1 MCSGEMI
8 MAISSYSTVTDKF
21 ANLTK
26 IPDENMNEKNRT
38 QKYSGKIGLS
48 VDGVGKYSVTHKDI
62 TNILAGDSQSFLKRS
77 LWEFIR
83 DLFPMYHIKEA
94 KQAIINFVTEPGDKV
109 EMFNRIKSL
118 ANEDQQWRFNATTE
132 FTVDENKDI
141 IVSRVFKININSK
154 DNHNDVEENTMHSVF
169 SEDLSLDIYKHN
181 IHFDEKAF
189 QSGMLKIQF
198 PNDNEKLSVY
208 LKNKIPFE
216 NITIDL
222 SALEKEALAS
232 LKYCNFK
239 KVTFTGAISYENLNG
254 SVFEN
259 CFFEDC
265 IFENVSL
272 VSSRRRVKPNNE
284 IPIYGVFKGCFL
296 SHCDINNFNIDT
308 SKIYSVNQDSDV
320 GKPVGAYLFMQSF
333 VYECTLVNGVCKNA
347 SVIASSLLCCKIAKL
362 NGAEMDFIG
371 TSFYHDY
378 RRDYKYDNHFYY
390 CDFSSS
396 DMTCKRN
403 GIRKDLLDFDPRE
416 YFKKDGGKLNLD
428 KRISDFIYI
437 NIFPNMSEHH
447 YINDKDVGGDIE
459 KYLKL
464 SNCNLLKTCL
474 GESINGIK
482 LDDCAID
489 PSTTWLSGNL
499 AANTQIRIPVYMDM
513 KGAIAENGISDFM
526 ENLMEIN
533 SWVEEFNNYGKDA
546 KSYYQKELLYLQSL
560 LVKLGSFNLDNEGK
574 KYQLNDEAIQYI
586 ILNVLYNIEK
596 DIANE
601 IDIDKVNFMHNLYT
615 GFFWQFHY
623 NEREYLKI
631 NRSGI
636 SNSKTFHF
644 HFNFNDL
651 RALYSSYNK
660 NHKND
665 NLYDFDSFDKMQKIF
680 LALNVF
686 KERTEINYRDY
697 RKVSKYVDDKV
708 DLFSGIERYL
718 LGVIEKNN
726 SYNEENYGNKKDKY
740 AKLIYERN
748 YLVAT
753 KDQLINESFELNNKD
768 NKDKKDVARINEINE
783 ILKTIDGKLPNISDE
798 ILHLKDET
806 ERLEEEY
813 QQENTLNDVVQNIR
827 RWLKENENMVKA
839 IKKID
844 TNNMANK

>member
-1 MCSGEMI
+1 MSL
-8 MAISSYSTVTDKF
+8 D
-21 ANLTK
+21 
-26 IPDENMNEKNRT
+26 D
-38 QKYSGKIGLS
+38 
-48 VDGVGKYSVTHKDI
+48 VGKYSVTHKDI
-62 TNILAGDSQSFLKRS
+62 TNILAGDSQSFIKRS
-77 LWEFIR
+77 LWEFIL
-83 DLFPMYHIKEA
+83 DLFPMSHIKEA
-94 KQAIINFVTEPGDKV
+94 KQAIVDFVTKTDDKV
-109 EMFNRIKSL
+109 EMFNRVKSL
-118 ANEDQQWRFNATTE
+118 ADQDQQWRFNTTTE

-141 IVSRVFKININSK
+141 IVSRVFNININAQ
-154 DNHNDVEENTMHSVF
+154 DYHNDAEKNTMRSLF
-169 SEDLSLDIYKHN
+169 SEELSLDIYKHD
-181 IHFDEKAF
+181 IHFDQKAF

-254 SVFEN
+254 SVFGN

-272 VSSRRRVKPNNE
+272 VSSRYRVKPNNE
-284 IPIYGVFKGCFL
+284 IPIYGVFKECFL
-296 SHCDINNFNIDT
+296 YRCEIKNFNIDT
-308 SKIYSVNQDSDV
+308 SKIYSVNQDPNV

-333 VYECTLVNGVCKNA
+333 VYECTLLNGVCKNA
-347 SVIASSLLCCKIAKL
+347 SIIASSLLCCKIAKL

-371 TSFYHDY
+371 TSFYHKY
-378 RRDYKYDNHFYY
+378 RCELKYDNHFYM

-428 KRISDFIYI
+428 KHISNLIYV
-437 NIFPNMSEHH
+437 NLFPNMSGGR
-447 YINDKDVGGDIE
+447 YINDKYVADDID

-499 AANTQIRIPVYMDM
+499 AANSQIRIPVYMDM

-526 ENLMEIN
+526 ENLMEVN
-533 SWVEEFNNYGKDA
+533 SWVEEFNNHGKDA
-546 KSYYQKELLYLQSL
+546 ISHYEKELLYLQSL
-560 LVKLGSFNLDNEGK
+560 LVKLGSFNLDDEGK
-574 KYQLNDEAIQYI
+574 KYQLNGEAIQYI

-615 GFFWQFHY
+615 GFFWQRPY
-623 NEREYLKI
+623 DERNYLKI
-631 NRSGI
+631 NRSAI
-636 SNSKTFHF
+636 SNSARFHF

-651 RALYSSYNK
+651 RDIYKDYNN
-660 NHKND
+660 NHEDD
-665 NLYDFDSFDKMQKIF
+665 NFDKMQKIF
-680 LALNVF
+680 LALNEF

-697 RKVSKYVDDKV
+697 RNVSKYVDDKV
-708 DLFSGIERYL
+708 DLFSSIEQYL
-718 LGVIEKNN
+718 RWIIEKNN
-726 SYNEENYGNKKDKY
+726 DYNKENYGDIKDKY
-740 AKLIYERN
+740 AKLMVERN
-748 YLVAT
+748 DLVDT
-753 KDQLINESFELNNKD
+753 KDQLIKEVFYLNNKD
-768 NKDKKDVARINEINE
+768 NKDKKYADRINEIKG
-783 ILKTIDGKLPNISDE
+783 IIKTIDEKVPNISKE
-798 ILHLKDET
+798 ILHLKDKT
-806 ERLEEEY
+806 ERLEKEY
-813 QQENTLNDVVQNIR
+813 EQENTLNDVVQNIR
-827 RWLKENENMVKA
+827 SWLKENQNMVKA

-844 TNNMANK
+844 TE

>member
-1 MCSGEMI
+1 M
-8 MAISSYSTVTDKF
+8 
-21 ANLTK
+21 
-26 IPDENMNEKNRT
+26 
-38 QKYSGKIGLS
+38 S

-333 VYECTLVNGVCKNA
+333 VYECTLLNGVCKNA

-378 RRDYKYDNHFYY
+378 RREYKYDNHFYY

-416 YFKKDGGKLNLD
+416 YFKNDGGKLNLD

-474 GESINGIK
+474 GESINGIEFY
-482 LDDCAID
+482 DCAID

-533 SWVEEFNNYGKDA
+533 SWVEEFNNYSKDA
-546 KSYYQKELLYLQSL
+546 KSHYQKELLYLKSL
-560 LVKLGSFNLDNEGK
+560 LVKLGSFNLDDEEK

-601 IDIDKVNFMHNLYT
+601 IYIDKVNFMHNLYT

-768 NKDKKDVARINEINE
+768 NKDKKDVARINEIKE

-806 ERLEEEY
+806 ERLEKEY

-827 RWLKENENMVKA
+827 RWLKENQNMVKA
-839 IKKID
+839 IKKTD
-844 TNNMANK
+844 TE

>member
-1 MCSGEMI
+1 

-26 IPDENMNEKNRT
+26 MPDENMNEKNRT

-333 VYECTLVNGVCKNA
+333 VYECTILNGVCKNA

-378 RRDYKYDNHFYY
+378 RREYKYDNHFYY

-474 GESINGIK
+474 GESINGIEFY
-482 LDDCAID
+482 DCAID

-533 SWVEEFNNYGKDA
+533 SWVEEFNNYSKDA
-546 KSYYQKELLYLQSL
+546 KSHYQKELLYLKSL
-560 LVKLGSFNLDNEGK
+560 LVKLGSFNLDDEGK

-586 ILNVLYNIEK
+586 ILNVLHNIEK

-651 RALYSSYNK
+651 RALYSSYDK

-665 NLYDFDSFDKMQKIF
+665 NFYDFDSFDKMQKIF
-680 LALNVF
+680 LALNEF
-686 KERTEINYRDY
+686 KDRSKINYRDY
-697 RKVSKYVDDKV
+697 REVSEYIIDKI
-708 DLFSGIERYL
+708 DLFSSIEQYL
-718 LGVIEKNN
+718 QTVIEKNN
-726 SYNEENYGNKKDKY
+726 SYNKENYGDKKDKY
-740 AKLIYERN
+740 ANLMVEIN
-748 YLVAT
+748 DLVDT
-753 KDQLINESFELNNKD
+753 KDQLTKEDFYLNNKD
-768 NKDKKDVARINEINE
+768 NKDKKDVDRINEIKR
-783 ILKTIDGKLPNISDE
+783 IIKTIDGKIPNISKE
-798 ILHLKDET
+798 ILYLKDET
-806 ERLEEEY
+806 ERLEKEY

-827 RWLKENENMVKA
+827 RWLKENQNMVKA
-839 IKKID
+839 IKKTD
-844 TNNMANK
+844 TE

>member
-1 MCSGEMI
+1 MI

-21 ANLTK
+21 ATLTK
-26 IPDENMNEKNRT
+26 MPDENLNEKNRT
-38 QKYSGKIGLS
+38 QKYSEKIGLS
-48 VDGVGKYSVTHKDI
+48 LDDVGKYSVTHKDI

-77 LWEFIR
+77 LWEFIL
-83 DLFPMYHIKEA
+83 DLFPMSHIKEA
-94 KQAIINFVTEPGDKV
+94 KQAIVDFVTKTDDKV
-109 EMFNRIKSL
+109 EMFNRVKSL
-118 ANEDQQWRFNATTE
+118 ADQDQQWRFNTTTE

-141 IVSRVFKININSK
+141 IVSRVFNININAQ
-154 DNHNDVEENTMHSVF
+154 DYHNDAEKNTMRSLF
-169 SEDLSLDIYKHN
+169 SEELSLDIYKHD
-181 IHFDEKAF
+181 IHFDQKAF

-254 SVFEN
+254 SVFGN

-272 VSSRRRVKPNNE
+272 VSSRYRVKPNNE
-284 IPIYGVFKGCFL
+284 IPIYGVFKECFL
-296 SHCDINNFNIDT
+296 YRCEIKNFNIDT
-308 SKIYSVNQDSDV
+308 SKIYSVNQDPNV

-333 VYECTLVNGVCKNA
+333 VYECTLLNGVCKNA
-347 SVIASSLLCCKIAKL
+347 SIIASSLLCCKIAKL

-371 TSFYHDY
+371 TSFYHKY
-378 RRDYKYDNHFYY
+378 RCELKYDNHFYM

-428 KRISDFIYI
+428 KHISNLIYV
-437 NIFPNMSEHH
+437 NLFPNMSGGR
-447 YINDKDVGGDIE
+447 YINDKYVADDID

-499 AANTQIRIPVYMDM
+499 AANSQIRIPVYMDM

-526 ENLMEIN
+526 ENLMEVN
-533 SWVEEFNNYGKDA
+533 SWVEEFNNHGKDA
-546 KSYYQKELLYLQSL
+546 ISHYEKELLYLQSL
-560 LVKLGSFNLDNEGK
+560 LVKLGSFNLDDEGK
-574 KYQLNDEAIQYI
+574 KYQLNGEAIQYI

-615 GFFWQFHY
+615 GFFWQRPY
-623 NEREYLKI
+623 DERNYLKI
-631 NRSGI
+631 NRSAI
-636 SNSKTFHF
+636 SNSARFHF

-651 RALYSSYNK
+651 RDIYKDYNN
-660 NHKND
+660 NHEDD
-665 NLYDFDSFDKMQKIF
+665 NFDKMQKIF
-680 LALNVF
+680 LALNEF

-697 RKVSKYVDDKV
+697 RNVSKYVDDKV
-708 DLFSGIERYL
+708 DLFSSIEQYL
-718 LGVIEKNN
+718 RWIIEKNN
-726 SYNEENYGNKKDKY
+726 DYNKENYGDIKDKY
-740 AKLIYERN
+740 AKLMVERN
-748 YLVAT
+748 DLVDT
-753 KDQLINESFELNNKD
+753 KDQLIKEVFYLNNKD
-768 NKDKKDVARINEINE
+768 NKDKKYADRINEIKG
-783 ILKTIDGKLPNISDE
+783 IIKTIDEKVPNISKE
-798 ILHLKDET
+798 ILHLKDKT
-806 ERLEEEY
+806 ERLEKEY
-813 QQENTLNDVVQNIR
+813 EQENTLNDVVQNIR
-827 RWLKENENMVKA
+827 SWLKENQNMVKA

-844 TNNMANK
+844 TE

>member
-1 MCSGEMI
+1 M
-8 MAISSYSTVTDKF
+8 
-21 ANLTK
+21 
-26 IPDENMNEKNRT
+26 
-38 QKYSGKIGLS
+38 S

-333 VYECTLVNGVCKNA
+333 VYECTLLNGVCKNA

-378 RRDYKYDNHFYY
+378 RREYKYDNHFYY

-718 LGVIEKNN
+718 QGVIEKNN

-768 NKDKKDVARINEINE
+768 NKDKKDVARINEIKE

>member
-1 MCSGEMI
+1 MI

-21 ANLTK
+21 ATLTK
-26 IPDENMNEKNRT
+26 MPDENLNEKNRT

-48 VDGVGKYSVTHKDI
+48 LDDVGKYSVTHKDI

-77 LWEFIR
+77 LWEFIL
-83 DLFPMYHIKEA
+83 DLFPMSHIKEA
-94 KQAIINFVTEPGDKV
+94 KQAIVDFVTKTDDKV
-109 EMFNRIKSL
+109 EMFNRVKSL
-118 ANEDQQWRFNATTE
+118 ADQDQQWRFNTTTE

-141 IVSRVFKININSK
+141 IVSRVFNININAQ
-154 DNHNDVEENTMHSVF
+154 DYHNDAEKNTMRSLF
-169 SEDLSLDIYKHN
+169 SEELSLDIYKHD
-181 IHFDEKAF
+181 IHFDQKAF

-254 SVFEN
+254 SVFGN

-265 IFENVSL
+265 IFENMSL
-272 VSSRRRVKPNNE
+272 VSSRYRVKPNNE
-284 IPIYGVFKGCFL
+284 IPIYGVFKECFL
-296 SHCDINNFNIDT
+296 YRCEIKNFNIDT
-308 SKIYSVNQDSDV
+308 SKIYSVNQDPNV

-333 VYECTLVNGVCKNA
+333 VYECTLLNGVCKNA
-347 SVIASSLLCCKIAKL
+347 SIIASSLLCCKIAKL

-371 TSFYHDY
+371 TSFYHKY
-378 RRDYKYDNHFYY
+378 RCELKYDNHFYM

-428 KRISDFIYI
+428 KHISNLIYV
-437 NIFPNMSEHH
+437 NLFPNMSGGR
-447 YINDKDVGGDIE
+447 YINDKYVADDID

-499 AANTQIRIPVYMDM
+499 AANSQIRIPVYMDM

-526 ENLMEIN
+526 ENLMEVN

-546 KSYYQKELLYLQSL
+546 ISHYEKELLYLQSL
-560 LVKLGSFNLDNEGK
+560 LVKLGSFNLDDEGK
-574 KYQLNDEAIQYI
+574 KYQLNGEAIQYI
-586 ILNVLYNIEK
+586 ILKVLYNIEK

-601 IDIDKVNFMHNLYT
+601 IDIDKVNFMHKLYT
-615 GFFWQFHY
+615 GFFWQRPY
-623 NEREYLKI
+623 DERNYLKI
-631 NRSGI
+631 NRSAI

-651 RALYSSYNK
+651 RDIYKDYNN
-660 NHKND
+660 NHEDD
-665 NLYDFDSFDKMQKIF
+665 NFDKMQKIF
-680 LALNVF
+680 LALNEF

-697 RKVSKYVDDKV
+697 RNVSKYVDDKV
-708 DLFSGIERYL
+708 DLFSSIEQYL
-718 LGVIEKNN
+718 RWIIEKNN
-726 SYNEENYGNKKDKY
+726 DYNKENYGDIKDKY
-740 AKLIYERN
+740 AKLMVERN
-748 YLVAT
+748 DLVDT
-753 KDQLINESFELNNKD
+753 KDQLIKEVFYLNNKD
-768 NKDKKDVARINEINE
+768 NKDRKYADRINE
-783 ILKTIDGKLPNISDE
+783 KVPNISKE
-798 ILHLKDET
+798 ILHLKDKT
-806 ERLEEEY
+806 ERLEKEY
-813 QQENTLNDVVQNIR
+813 EQENTLNDVVQNIR
-827 RWLKENENMVKA
+827 SWLKENQNMVKA

-844 TNNMANK
+844 TE

>member
-1 MCSGEMI
+1 

-26 IPDENMNEKNRT
+26 MPDENLNEKNRT

-62 TNILAGDSQSFLKRS
+62 TNILAGNSQSFLKRS

-94 KQAIINFVTEPGDKV
+94 KQAIIDFVTEPGDKV

-118 ANEDQQWRFNATTE
+118 ADQDQQWRFNATTE

-141 IVSRVFKININSK
+141 IVSRVFKINIDSQEHHHDTEK
-154 DNHNDVEENTMHSVF
+154 NTMRSLF
-169 SEDLSLDIYKHN
+169 SEELSLNIYKQN

-208 LKNKIPFE
+208 LKNKISFE

-308 SKIYSVNQDSDV
+308 AKIYSINQDPNV

-333 VYECTLVNGVCKNA
+333 VYKCALQDGVCKNA
-347 SVIASSLLCCKIAKL
+347 SVIANSLLCCKIAKL

-378 RRDYKYDNHFYY
+378 RREYKYDNHFYM

-428 KRISDFIYI
+428 KHISNFIY
-437 NIFPNMSEHH
+437 NDIFPNMSNCH
-447 YINDKDVGGDIE
+447 YINDKYVAGDIE

-474 GESINGIK
+474 GESINGIN

-546 KSYYQKELLYLQSL
+546 KSHYQKELLYLQSL
-560 LVKLGSFNLDNEGK
+560 LVKLGSFNLDDEGK

-586 ILNVLYNIEK
+586 TLNVLYNIEK

-651 RALYSSYNK
+651 RALYSSY
-660 NHKND
+660 
-665 NLYDFDSFDKMQKIF
+665 DFDSFDKMQKIF
-680 LALNVF
+680 LALNEF
-686 KERTEINYRDY
+686 KERTVINYRNY
-697 RKVSKYVDDKV
+697 REVSKYIIDKI
-708 DLFSGIERYL
+708 DLFSSIEQYL
-718 LGVIEKNN
+718 QTVIEKNN
-726 SYNEENYGNKKDKY
+726 SYNNENYGDKKDKY
-740 AKLIYERN
+740 AKLIVERN
-748 YLVAT
+748 DLVNT
-753 KDQLINESFELNNKD
+753 KDQLIKEDFYLNNKE
-768 NKDKKDVARINEINE
+768 NKDKKDADRINEIKG
-783 ILKTIDGKLPNISDE
+783 IIKIIDGKTPNMSKE
-798 ILHLKDET
+798 ILHLKNET
-806 ERLEEEY
+806 ERLEKEY

-827 RWLKENENMVKA
+827 SWLKENQNMVKA

-844 TNNMANK
+844 TE

>member
-1 MCSGEMI
+1 

-21 ANLTK
+21 ATLTK
-26 IPDENMNEKNRT
+26 MPDENLNEKNRT

-48 VDGVGKYSVTHKDI
+48 LDDVGKYSVTHKDI

-77 LWEFIR
+77 LWEFIL
-83 DLFPMYHIKEA
+83 DLFPMSHIKEA
-94 KQAIINFVTEPGDKV
+94 KQAIVDFVTKTDDKV
-109 EMFNRIKSL
+109 EMFNRVKSL
-118 ANEDQQWRFNATTE
+118 ADQDQQWRFNTTTE

-141 IVSRVFKININSK
+141 IVSRVFNININAQ
-154 DNHNDVEENTMHSVF
+154 DYHNDAEKNTMRSLF
-169 SEDLSLDIYKHN
+169 SEELSLDIYKHD
-181 IHFDEKAF
+181 IHFDQKAF

-254 SVFEN
+254 SVFGN

-272 VSSRRRVKPNNE
+272 VSSRYRVKPNNE
-284 IPIYGVFKGCFL
+284 IPIYGVFKECFL
-296 SHCDINNFNIDT
+296 YRCEIKNFNIGT
-308 SKIYSVNQDSDV
+308 SKIYSVNQDPNV

-333 VYECTLVNGVCKNA
+333 VYECTLLNGVCKNA
-347 SVIASSLLCCKIAKL
+347 SIIASSLLCCKIAKL

-371 TSFYHDY
+371 TSFYHKY
-378 RRDYKYDNHFYY
+378 RCELKYDNHFYM

-428 KRISDFIYI
+428 KHISNLIYV
-437 NIFPNMSEHH
+437 NLFPNMSGGR
-447 YINDKDVGGDIE
+447 YINDKYVADDID

-499 AANTQIRIPVYMDM
+499 AANSQIRIPVYMDM

-526 ENLMEIN
+526 ENLMEVN

-546 KSYYQKELLYLQSL
+546 ISHYEKELLYLQSL
-560 LVKLGSFNLDNEGK
+560 LVKLGSFNLDDEGK
-574 KYQLNDEAIQYI
+574 KYQLNGEAIQYI

-615 GFFWQFHY
+615 GFFWQRPY
-623 NEREYLKI
+623 DERNYLKI
-631 NRSGI
+631 NRSAI
-636 SNSKTFHF
+636 SNSARFHF

-651 RALYSSYNK
+651 RDIYKDYNN
-660 NHKND
+660 NHEDD
-665 NLYDFDSFDKMQKIF
+665 NFDKMQKIF
-680 LALNVF
+680 LALNEF

-697 RKVSKYVDDKV
+697 RNVSKYVDDKV
-708 DLFSGIERYL
+708 DLFSSIEQYL
-718 LGVIEKNN
+718 RWIIEKNN
-726 SYNEENYGNKKDKY
+726 DYNKENYGDIKDKY
-740 AKLIYERN
+740 AKLMVERN
-748 YLVAT
+748 DLVDT
-753 KDQLINESFELNNKD
+753 KDQLIKEVFYLNNKD
-768 NKDKKDVARINEINE
+768 NKDKKYADRINEIKG
-783 ILKTIDGKLPNISDE
+783 IIKTIDEKVPNISKE
-798 ILHLKDET
+798 ILHLKDKT
-806 ERLEEEY
+806 ERLEKEY
-813 QQENTLNDVVQNIR
+813 EQENTLNDVVQNIR
-827 RWLKENENMVKA
+827 SWLKENQNMVKA

-844 TNNMANK
+844 TE

>member
-1 MCSGEMI
+1 

-94 KQAIINFVTEPGDKV
+94 KQAIINSVTEPGDKV

-333 VYECTLVNGVCKNA
+333 VYECTLLNGVCKNA

-378 RRDYKYDNHFYY
+378 RREYKYDNHFYY

-768 NKDKKDVARINEINE
+768 NKDKKDVARINEIKE

>member
-1 MCSGEMI
+1 

-21 ANLTK
+21 ATLTK
-26 IPDENMNEKNRT
+26 MPDENLNEKNRT

-48 VDGVGKYSVTHKDI
+48 LDDVGKYSVTHKDI

-77 LWEFIR
+77 LWEFIL
-83 DLFPMYHIKEA
+83 DLFPMSHIKEA
-94 KQAIINFVTEPGDKV
+94 KQAIVDFVTKTDDKV
-109 EMFNRIKSL
+109 EMFNRVKSL
-118 ANEDQQWRFNATTE
+118 ADQDQQWRFNTTTE

-141 IVSRVFKININSK
+141 IVSRVFNININTQ
-154 DNHNDVEENTMHSVF
+154 DYHNDAEKNTMRSLF
-169 SEDLSLDIYKHN
+169 SEELSLDIYKHD
-181 IHFDEKAF
+181 IHFDQKAF

-254 SVFEN
+254 SVFGN

-272 VSSRRRVKPNNE
+272 VSSRYRVKPNNE
-284 IPIYGVFKGCFL
+284 IPIYGVFKECFL
-296 SHCDINNFNIDT
+296 YRCEIKNFNIDT
-308 SKIYSVNQDSDV
+308 SKIYSVNQDPNV

-333 VYECTLVNGVCKNA
+333 VYECTLLNGVCKNA
-347 SVIASSLLCCKIAKL
+347 SIIASSLLCCKIAKL

-371 TSFYHDY
+371 TSFYHKY
-378 RRDYKYDNHFYY
+378 RCELKYDNHFYM

-428 KRISDFIYI
+428 KHISNLIYV
-437 NIFPNMSEHH
+437 NLFPNMSGGR
-447 YINDKDVGGDIE
+447 YINDKYVADDID

-499 AANTQIRIPVYMDM
+499 AANSQIRIPVYMDM

-526 ENLMEIN
+526 ENLMEVN
-533 SWVEEFNNYGKDA
+533 SWVEEFNNHGKNA
-546 KSYYQKELLYLQSL
+546 ISHYEKELLYLQSL
-560 LVKLGSFNLDNEGK
+560 LVKLGSFNLDDEGK
-574 KYQLNDEAIQYI
+574 KYQLNGEAIQYI

-615 GFFWQFHY
+615 GFFWQRPY
-623 NEREYLKI
+623 DERNYLKI
-631 NRSGI
+631 NRSAI
-636 SNSKTFHF
+636 SNSARFHF

-651 RALYSSYNK
+651 RDIYKDYNN
-660 NHKND
+660 NHEDD
-665 NLYDFDSFDKMQKIF
+665 NFDKMQKIF
-680 LALNVF
+680 LALNEF

-697 RKVSKYVDDKV
+697 RNVSKYVDDKV
-708 DLFSGIERYL
+708 DLFSSIEQYL
-718 LGVIEKNN
+718 RWIIEKNN
-726 SYNEENYGNKKDKY
+726 DYNKENYGDIKDKY
-740 AKLIYERN
+740 AKLMVERN
-748 YLVAT
+748 DLVDT
-753 KDQLINESFELNNKD
+753 KDQLIKEVFYLNNKD
-768 NKDKKDVARINEINE
+768 NKDKKYSDRINEIKG
-783 ILKTIDGKLPNISDE
+783 IIKTIDEKVPNISKE
-798 ILHLKDET
+798 ILHLKDKT
-806 ERLEEEY
+806 ERLEKEY
-813 QQENTLNDVVQNIR
+813 EQENTLNDVVQNIR
-827 RWLKENENMVKA
+827 SWLKENQNMVKA

-844 TNNMANK
+844 TE

>member
-1 MCSGEMI
+1 MI

-21 ANLTK
+21 ATLTK
-26 IPDENMNEKNRT
+26 MPDENLNEKNRT

-48 VDGVGKYSVTHKDI
+48 LDDVGKYSVTHKDI

-77 LWEFIR
+77 LWEFIL
-83 DLFPMYHIKEA
+83 DLFPMSHIKEA
-94 KQAIINFVTEPGDKV
+94 KQAIVDFVTKTDDKV
-109 EMFNRIKSL
+109 EMFNRVKSL
-118 ANEDQQWRFNATTE
+118 ADQDQQWRFNTTTE

-141 IVSRVFKININSK
+141 IVSRVFNININAQ
-154 DNHNDVEENTMHSVF
+154 DYHNDAEKNTMRSLF
-169 SEDLSLDIYKHN
+169 SEELSLDIYKHD
-181 IHFDEKAF
+181 IHFDQKAF

-208 LKNKIPFE
+208 LKNKILFE

-239 KVTFTGAISYENLNG
+239 KMTFTGAISYENLNG
-254 SVFEN
+254 SVFGN

-272 VSSRRRVKPNNE
+272 VSSRYRVKPNNE
-284 IPIYGVFKGCFL
+284 IPIYGVFKECFL
-296 SHCDINNFNIDT
+296 YRCEIKNFNIDT
-308 SKIYSVNQDSDV
+308 SKIYSVNQDPNV

-333 VYECTLVNGVCKNA
+333 VYECTLLNGVCKNA
-347 SVIASSLLCCKIAKL
+347 SIIASSLLCCKIAKL

-371 TSFYHDY
+371 TSFYHKY
-378 RRDYKYDNHFYY
+378 RCELKYDNHFYM

-428 KRISDFIYI
+428 KHISNLIYV
-437 NIFPNMSEHH
+437 NLFPNMSGGR
-447 YINDKDVGGDIE
+447 YINDKYVADDID

-499 AANTQIRIPVYMDM
+499 AANSQIRIPVYMDM

-526 ENLMEIN
+526 ENLMEVN
-533 SWVEEFNNYGKDA
+533 SWVEEFNNHGKDA
-546 KSYYQKELLYLQSL
+546 ISHYEKELLYLQSL
-560 LVKLGSFNLDNEGK
+560 LVKLGSFNLDDEGK
-574 KYQLNDEAIQYI
+574 KYQLNGEAIQYI

-615 GFFWQFHY
+615 GFFWQRPY
-623 NEREYLKI
+623 DERNYLKI
-631 NRSGI
+631 NRSAI
-636 SNSKTFHF
+636 SNSARFHF

-651 RALYSSYNK
+651 RDIYKDYNN
-660 NHKND
+660 NHEDD
-665 NLYDFDSFDKMQKIF
+665 NFDKMQKIF
-680 LALNVF
+680 LALNEF

-697 RKVSKYVDDKV
+697 RNVSKYVDDKV
-708 DLFSGIERYL
+708 DLFSSIEQYL
-718 LGVIEKNN
+718 RWIIEKNN
-726 SYNEENYGNKKDKY
+726 DYNKENYGDIKDKY
-740 AKLIYERN
+740 AKLMVERN
-748 YLVAT
+748 DLVDT
-753 KDQLINESFELNNKD
+753 KDQLIKEVFYLNNKD
-768 NKDKKDVARINEINE
+768 NKDKKYADRINEIKG
-783 ILKTIDGKLPNISDE
+783 IIKTIDEKVPNISKE
-798 ILHLKDET
+798 ILHLKDKT
-806 ERLEEEY
+806 ERLEKEY
-813 QQENTLNDVVQNIR
+813 EQENTLNDVVQNIR
-827 RWLKENENMVKA
+827 SWLKENQNMVKA

-844 TNNMANK
+844 TE

>member
-1 MCSGEMI
+1 

-26 IPDENMNEKNRT
+26 MPDENLNEKNRT

-62 TNILAGDSQSFLKRS
+62 TNILAGNSQSFLKRS

-83 DLFPMYHIKEA
+83 DLFPMYHINEA
-94 KQAIINFVTEPGDKV
+94 KQAIIDFVTEPGDKV

-118 ANEDQQWRFNATTE
+118 ADQDQQWRFNATTE

-141 IVSRVFKININSK
+141 IVSRVFKINIDSQEHHHDTEK
-154 DNHNDVEENTMHSVF
+154 NTMRSLF
-169 SEDLSLDIYKHN
+169 SEELSLNIYKQN

-208 LKNKIPFE
+208 LKNKISFE

-308 SKIYSVNQDSDV
+308 AKIYSINQDPNV

-333 VYECTLVNGVCKNA
+333 VYKCALQDGVCKNA

-378 RRDYKYDNHFYY
+378 RREYKYDNHFYM

-428 KRISDFIYI
+428 KHISNFIY
-437 NIFPNMSEHH
+437 NDIFPNMSNCH
-447 YINDKDVGGDIE
+447 YINDKYVAGDIE

-474 GESINGIK
+474 GESINGIN

-546 KSYYQKELLYLQSL
+546 KSHYQKELLYLQSL
-560 LVKLGSFNLDNEGK
+560 LVKLGSFNLDDEGK

-586 ILNVLYNIEK
+586 TLNVLYNIEK

-651 RALYSSYNK
+651 RALYSSY
-660 NHKND
+660 
-665 NLYDFDSFDKMQKIF
+665 DFDSFDKMQKIF
-680 LALNVF
+680 LALNEF
-686 KERTEINYRDY
+686 KERTVINYRNY
-697 RKVSKYVDDKV
+697 REVSKYIIDKI
-708 DLFSGIERYL
+708 DLFSSIEQYL
-718 LGVIEKNN
+718 QTVIEKNN
-726 SYNEENYGNKKDKY
+726 SYNNENYGDKKDKY
-740 AKLIYERN
+740 AKLIVERN
-748 YLVAT
+748 DLVNT
-753 KDQLINESFELNNKD
+753 KDQLIKEDFYLNNKE
-768 NKDKKDVARINEINE
+768 NKDKKDADRINEIKG
-783 ILKTIDGKLPNISDE
+783 IIKIIDGKTPNMSKE
-798 ILHLKDET
+798 ILHLKNET
-806 ERLEEEY
+806 ERLEKEY

-827 RWLKENENMVKA
+827 SWLKENQNMVKA

-844 TNNMANK
+844 TE

>member
-1 MCSGEMI
+1 

-333 VYECTLVNGVCKNA
+333 VYECTLLNGVCKNA

-378 RRDYKYDNHFYY
+378 RREYKYDNHFYY

-740 AKLIYERN
+740 AKLIY
-748 YLVAT
+748 
-753 KDQLINESFELNNKD
+753 
-768 NKDKKDVARINEINE
+768 
-783 ILKTIDGKLPNISDE
+783 
-798 ILHLKDET
+798 
-806 ERLEEEY
+806 
-813 QQENTLNDVVQNIR
+813 
-827 RWLKENENMVKA
+827 
-839 IKKID
+839 
-844 TNNMANK
+844 

>member
-1 MCSGEMI
+1 M
-8 MAISSYSTVTDKF
+8 
-21 ANLTK
+21 
-26 IPDENMNEKNRT
+26 
-38 QKYSGKIGLS
+38 S

>member
-1 MCSGEMI
+1 

-21 ANLTK
+21 ATLTK
-26 IPDENMNEKNRT
+26 MPDENLNEKNRT

-48 VDGVGKYSVTHKDI
+48 LDDVGKYSVTHKDI

-77 LWEFIR
+77 LWEFIL
-83 DLFPMYHIKEA
+83 DLFPMSHIKEA
-94 KQAIINFVTEPGDKV
+94 KQAIVDFVTKTDDKV
-109 EMFNRIKSL
+109 EMFNRVKSL
-118 ANEDQQWRFNATTE
+118 ADQDQQWRFNTTTE

-141 IVSRVFKININSK
+141 IVSRVFNININAQ
-154 DNHNDVEENTMHSVF
+154 DYHNDAEKNTMRSLF
-169 SEDLSLDIYKHN
+169 SEELSLDIYKHD
-181 IHFDEKAF
+181 IHFDQKAF

-254 SVFEN
+254 SVFGN

-272 VSSRRRVKPNNE
+272 VSSRYRVKPNNE
-284 IPIYGVFKGCFL
+284 IPIYGVFKECFL
-296 SHCDINNFNIDT
+296 YRCEIKNFNIDT
-308 SKIYSVNQDSDV
+308 SKIYSVNQDPNV

-333 VYECTLVNGVCKNA
+333 VYECTLLNGVCKNA
-347 SVIASSLLCCKIAKL
+347 SIIASSLLCCKIAKL

-371 TSFYHDY
+371 TSFYHKY
-378 RRDYKYDNHFYY
+378 RCELKYDNHFYM

-428 KRISDFIYI
+428 KHISNLIYV
-437 NIFPNMSEHH
+437 NLFPNMSGGR
-447 YINDKDVGGDIE
+447 YINDKYVADDID

-499 AANTQIRIPVYMDM
+499 AANSQIRIPVYMDM

-526 ENLMEIN
+526 ENLMEVN

-546 KSYYQKELLYLQSL
+546 ISHYEKELLYLQSL
-560 LVKLGSFNLDNEGK
+560 LVKLGSFNLDDEGK
-574 KYQLNDEAIQYI
+574 KYQLNGEAIQYI

-615 GFFWQFHY
+615 GFFWQRPY
-623 NEREYLKI
+623 DERNYLKI
-631 NRSGI
+631 NRSAI
-636 SNSKTFHF
+636 SNSARFHF

-651 RALYSSYNK
+651 RDIYKDYNN
-660 NHKND
+660 NHEDD
-665 NLYDFDSFDKMQKIF
+665 NFDKMQKIF
-680 LALNVF
+680 LALNEF

-697 RKVSKYVDDKV
+697 RNVSKYVDDKV
-708 DLFSGIERYL
+708 DLFSSIEQYL
-718 LGVIEKNN
+718 RWIIEKNN
-726 SYNEENYGNKKDKY
+726 DYNKENYGDIKDKY
-740 AKLIYERN
+740 AKLMVERN
-748 YLVAT
+748 DLVDT
-753 KDQLINESFELNNKD
+753 KDQLIKEVFYLNNKD
-768 NKDKKDVARINEINE
+768 NKDKKYADRINEIKG
-783 ILKTIDGKLPNISDE
+783 IIKTIDEKVPNISKE
-798 ILHLKDET
+798 ILHLKDKT
-806 ERLEEEY
+806 ERLEKEY
-813 QQENTLNDVVQNIR
+813 EQENTLNDVVQNIR
-827 RWLKENENMVKA
+827 SWLKENQNMVKA

-844 TNNMANK
+844 TE

>member
-1 MCSGEMI
+1 

-21 ANLTK
+21 ATLTK
-26 IPDENMNEKNRT
+26 MPDENLNEKNRT

-48 VDGVGKYSVTHKDI
+48 LDDVGKYSVTHKDI

-77 LWEFIR
+77 LWEFIL
-83 DLFPMYHIKEA
+83 DLFPMSHIKEA
-94 KQAIINFVTEPGDKV
+94 KQAIVDFVTKTDDKV
-109 EMFNRIKSL
+109 EMFNRVKSL
-118 ANEDQQWRFNATTE
+118 ADQDQQWRFNTTTE

-141 IVSRVFKININSK
+141 IVSRVFNININAQ
-154 DNHNDVEENTMHSVF
+154 DYHNDAEKNTMRSLF
-169 SEDLSLDIYKHN
+169 SEELSLDIYKHD
-181 IHFDEKAF
+181 IHFDQKAF

-254 SVFEN
+254 SVFGN

-272 VSSRRRVKPNNE
+272 VSSRYRVKPNNE
-284 IPIYGVFKGCFL
+284 IPIYGVFKECFL
-296 SHCDINNFNIDT
+296 YRCEIKNFNIDT
-308 SKIYSVNQDSDV
+308 SKIYSVNQDPNV

-333 VYECTLVNGVCKNA
+333 VYECTLLNGVCKNA
-347 SVIASSLLCCKIAKL
+347 SIIASSLLCCKIAKL

-371 TSFYHDY
+371 TSFYHKY
-378 RRDYKYDNHFYY
+378 RCELKYDNHFYM

-428 KRISDFIYI
+428 KHISNLIYV
-437 NIFPNMSEHH
+437 NLFPNMSGGR
-447 YINDKDVGGDIE
+447 YINDKYVADDID

-499 AANTQIRIPVYMDM
+499 AANSQIRIPVYMDM

-526 ENLMEIN
+526 ENLMEVN
-533 SWVEEFNNYGKDA
+533 SWVEEFNNHGKDA
-546 KSYYQKELLYLQSL
+546 ISHYEKELLYLQSL
-560 LVKLGSFNLDNEGK
+560 LVKLGSFNLDDEGK
-574 KYQLNDEAIQYI
+574 KYQLNGEAIQYI

-615 GFFWQFHY
+615 GFFWQRPY
-623 NEREYLKI
+623 DERNYLKI
-631 NRSGI
+631 NRSAI
-636 SNSKTFHF
+636 SNSARFHF

-651 RALYSSYNK
+651 RDIYKDYNN
-660 NHKND
+660 NHEDD
-665 NLYDFDSFDKMQKIF
+665 NFDKMQKIF
-680 LALNVF
+680 LALNEF

-697 RKVSKYVDDKV
+697 RNVSKYVDDKV
-708 DLFSGIERYL
+708 DLFSSIEQYL
-718 LGVIEKNN
+718 RWIIEKNN
-726 SYNEENYGNKKDKY
+726 DYNKENYGDIKDKY
-740 AKLIYERN
+740 AKLMVERN
-748 YLVAT
+748 DLVDT
-753 KDQLINESFELNNKD
+753 KDQLIKEVFYLNNKD
-768 NKDKKDVARINEINE
+768 NKDKKYADRINEIKG
-783 ILKTIDGKLPNISDE
+783 IIKTIDEKVPNISKE
-798 ILHLKDET
+798 ILHLKDKT
-806 ERLEEEY
+806 ERLEKEY
-813 QQENTLNDVVQNIR
+813 EQENTLNDVVKNIR
-827 RWLKENENMVKA
+827 SWLKENQNMVKA

-844 TNNMANK
+844 TE

>member
-1 MCSGEMI
+1 MSL
-8 MAISSYSTVTDKF
+8 D
-21 ANLTK
+21 
-26 IPDENMNEKNRT
+26 D
-38 QKYSGKIGLS
+38 
-48 VDGVGKYSVTHKDI
+48 VGKYSVTHKDI

-77 LWEFIR
+77 LWEFIL
-83 DLFPMYHIKEA
+83 DLFPMSHIKEA
-94 KQAIINFVTEPGDKV
+94 KQAIVDFVTKTDDKV
-109 EMFNRIKSL
+109 EMFNRVKSL
-118 ANEDQQWRFNATTE
+118 ADQDQQWRFNTTTE

-141 IVSRVFKININSK
+141 IVSRVFNININAQ
-154 DNHNDVEENTMHSVF
+154 DYHNDAEKNTMRSLF
-169 SEDLSLDIYKHN
+169 SEELSLDIYKHD
-181 IHFDEKAF
+181 IHFDQKAF

-254 SVFEN
+254 SVFGN

-272 VSSRRRVKPNNE
+272 VSSRYRVKPNNE
-284 IPIYGVFKGCFL
+284 IPIYGVFKECFL
-296 SHCDINNFNIDT
+296 YRCEIKNFNIDT
-308 SKIYSVNQDSDV
+308 SKIYSVNQDPNV

-333 VYECTLVNGVCKNA
+333 VDECTLQDGVCKNA

-371 TSFYHDY
+371 TSFYHKY
-378 RRDYKYDNHFYY
+378 KCELKYDNHFYN

-396 DMTCKRN
+396 DMTYKRN

-428 KRISDFIYI
+428 KHISNLIYV
-437 NIFPNMSEHH
+437 NLFPNMSGGR
-447 YINDKDVGGDIE
+447 YINDKYVADDID

-489 PSTTWLSGNL
+489 HLTTWLSGNL

-526 ENLMEIN
+526 KNLMEIN
-533 SWVEEFNNYGKDA
+533 SWVEEFNKYGKDA
-546 KSYYQKELLYLQSL
+546 ESHYQKELLYLQSL
-560 LVKLGSFNLDNEGK
+560 LVKLGRFNLDDEGK
-574 KYQLNDEAIQYI
+574 KYQLNGEAIQYI
-586 ILNVLYNIEK
+586 ILKVLYNIEK

-601 IDIDKVNFMHNLYT
+601 IDIDKVNFMHKLYT
-615 GFFWQFHY
+615 GFFWQRPY
-623 NEREYLKI
+623 DQRNYLKI
-631 NRSGI
+631 NRSAI

-644 HFNFNDL
+644 HFDFNDL
-651 RALYSSYNK
+651 RNIYKEYNK
-660 NHKND
+660 NHKD
-665 NLYDFDSFDKMQKIF
+665 DSFDKMQKIF
-680 LALNVF
+680 LALNEF
-686 KERTEINYRDY
+686 KERTKINYRDY

-708 DLFSGIERYL
+708 DLFSGIEQYL
-718 LGVIEKNN
+718 RWVIEKNN
-726 SYNEENYGNKKDKY
+726 DYNKENYGDIKDKY
-740 AKLIYERN
+740 AKLIVERN
-748 YLVAT
+748 DLVDT
-753 KDQLINESFELNNKD
+753 KDQLIKEGFYLNNKD
-768 NKDKKDVARINEINE
+768 NKDKKDAERINEIKG
-783 ILKTIDGKLPNISDE
+783 IIKVIDGKIPNISKE

-806 ERLEEEY
+806 ERLEKEY

-827 RWLKENENMVKA
+827 SWLKENENMVKA

-844 TNNMANK
+844 TE

>member
-1 MCSGEMI
+1 MI

-21 ANLTK
+21 ATLTK
-26 IPDENMNEKNRT
+26 MPDENLNEKNRT

-48 VDGVGKYSVTHKDI
+48 LDDVGKYSVTHKDI

-77 LWEFIR
+77 LWEFIL
-83 DLFPMYHIKEA
+83 DLFPMSHIKEA
-94 KQAIINFVTEPGDKV
+94 KQAIVDFVTKTDDKV
-109 EMFNRIKSL
+109 EMFNRVKSL
-118 ANEDQQWRFNATTE
+118 ADQDQQWRFNTTTE

-141 IVSRVFKININSK
+141 IVSRVFNININAQ
-154 DNHNDVEENTMHSVF
+154 DYHNDAEKNTMRSLF
-169 SEDLSLDIYKHN
+169 SEELSLDIYKHD
-181 IHFDEKAF
+181 IHFDQKAF

-254 SVFEN
+254 SVFGN

-272 VSSRRRVKPNNE
+272 VSSRYRVKPNNE
-284 IPIYGVFKGCFL
+284 IPIYGVFKECFL
-296 SHCDINNFNIDT
+296 YRCEIKNFNIDT
-308 SKIYSVNQDSDV
+308 SKIYSVNQDPNV

-333 VYECTLVNGVCKNA
+333 VYECTLLNGVCKNA
-347 SVIASSLLCCKIAKL
+347 SIIASSLLCCKIAKL

-371 TSFYHDY
+371 TSFYHKY
-378 RRDYKYDNHFYY
+378 RCELKYDNHFYM

-416 YFKKDGGKLNLD
+416 YFKKDGGKFNLD
-428 KRISDFIYI
+428 KHISNLIYV
-437 NIFPNMSEHH
+437 NLFPNMSGGR
-447 YINDKDVGGDIE
+447 YINDKYVADDID

-499 AANTQIRIPVYMDM
+499 AANSQIRIPVYMDM

-526 ENLMEIN
+526 ENLMEVN
-533 SWVEEFNNYGKDA
+533 SWVEEFNNHGKDA
-546 KSYYQKELLYLQSL
+546 ISHYEKELLYLQSL
-560 LVKLGSFNLDNEGK
+560 LVKLGSFNLDDEGK
-574 KYQLNDEAIQYI
+574 KYQLNGEAIQYI

-615 GFFWQFHY
+615 GFFWQRPY
-623 NEREYLKI
+623 DERNYLKI
-631 NRSGI
+631 NRSAI
-636 SNSKTFHF
+636 SNSARFHF

-651 RALYSSYNK
+651 RDIYKDYNN
-660 NHKND
+660 NHEDD
-665 NLYDFDSFDKMQKIF
+665 NFDKMQKIF
-680 LALNVF
+680 LALNEF

-697 RKVSKYVDDKV
+697 RNVSKYVDDKV
-708 DLFSGIERYL
+708 DLFSSIEQYL
-718 LGVIEKNN
+718 RWIIEKNN
-726 SYNEENYGNKKDKY
+726 DYNKENYGDIKDKY
-740 AKLIYERN
+740 AKLMVERN
-748 YLVAT
+748 DLVDT
-753 KDQLINESFELNNKD
+753 KDQLIKEVFYLNNKD
-768 NKDKKDVARINEINE
+768 NKDKKYADRINEIKG
-783 ILKTIDGKLPNISDE
+783 IIKTIDEKVPNISKE
-798 ILHLKDET
+798 ILHLKDKT
-806 ERLEEEY
+806 ERLEKEY
-813 QQENTLNDVVQNIR
+813 EQENTLNDVVQNIR
-827 RWLKENENMVKA
+827 SWLKENQNMVKA

-844 TNNMANK
+844 TE

>member
-1 MCSGEMI
+1 MI

-26 IPDENMNEKNRT
+26 MPDENMNEKNRT

-141 IVSRVFKININSK
+141 IVSRVFNININAQ
-154 DNHNDVEENTMHSVF
+154 DHHNDAEKNIMRSLF
-169 SEDLSLDIYKHN
+169 SEELSLDIYKHD
-181 IHFDEKAF
+181 IHFDQKAF
-189 QSGMLKIQF
+189 QSGMLKMQF

-239 KVTFTGAISYENLNG
+239 KVIFTGNISYENLNG
-254 SVFEN
+254 SVFGN

-265 IFENVSL
+265 IFDNVSL
-272 VSSRRRVKPNNE
+272 VSSRYRVKPNNE
-284 IPIYGVFKGCFL
+284 IPIYGVFKECFL
-296 SHCDINNFNIDT
+296 YRCEIKNFNIDT
-308 SKIYSVNQDSDV
+308 SKIYSVNQDPNV
-320 GKPVGAYLFMQSF
+320 GKLVGAYLFMQSF
-333 VYECTLVNGVCKNA
+333 VNECTLQDGVCKNA
-347 SVIASSLLCCKIAKL
+347 SVIASSMLCCKIAKL

-371 TSFYHDY
+371 TSFYHKY
-378 RRDYKYDNHFYY
+378 RCQYIYDNHFYN

-396 DMTCKRN
+396 DMTYKRN
-403 GIRKDLLDFDPRE
+403 GIREDLLDFDPRE

-474 GESINGIK
+474 GESINGIEFY
-482 LDDCAID
+482 DCAID

-533 SWVEEFNNYGKDA
+533 SWVEEFNNYSKDA
-546 KSYYQKELLYLQSL
+546 KSHYQKELLYLKSL
-560 LVKLGSFNLDNEGK
+560 LVKLGSFNHDDEGK

-768 NKDKKDVARINEINE
+768 NKDKKDVARINEIKE

>member
-1 MCSGEMI
+1 M
-8 MAISSYSTVTDKF
+8 K
-21 ANLTK
+21 
-26 IPDENMNEKNRT
+26 KNRT

-48 VDGVGKYSVTHKDI
+48 LDDVGKYSVTHKDI

-77 LWEFIR
+77 LWEFIL
-83 DLFPMYHIKEA
+83 DLFPMSHIKEA
-94 KQAIINFVTEPGDKV
+94 KQAIVDFVTKTDDKV
-109 EMFNRIKSL
+109 EMFNRVKSL
-118 ANEDQQWRFNATTE
+118 ADQDQQWRFNTTTE

-141 IVSRVFKININSK
+141 IVSRVFNININAQ
-154 DNHNDVEENTMHSVF
+154 DYHNDAEKNTMRSLF
-169 SEDLSLDIYKHN
+169 SEELSLDIYKHD
-181 IHFDEKAF
+181 IHFDQKAF

-254 SVFEN
+254 SVFGN

-272 VSSRRRVKPNNE
+272 VSSRYRVKPNNE
-284 IPIYGVFKGCFL
+284 IPIYGVFKECFL
-296 SHCDINNFNIDT
+296 YRCEIKNFNIDT
-308 SKIYSVNQDSDV
+308 SKIYSVNQDPNV

-333 VYECTLVNGVCKNA
+333 VDECTLQDGVCKNA

-371 TSFYHDY
+371 TSFYHKY
-378 RRDYKYDNHFYY
+378 KCELKYDNHFYN

-396 DMTCKRN
+396 DMTYKRN

-428 KRISDFIYI
+428 KHISNLIYV
-437 NIFPNMSEHH
+437 NLFPNMSGGR
-447 YINDKDVGGDIE
+447 YINDKYVADDID

-489 PSTTWLSGNL
+489 HLTTWLSGNL

-526 ENLMEIN
+526 KNLMEIN
-533 SWVEEFNNYGKDA
+533 SWVEEFNKYGKDA
-546 KSYYQKELLYLQSL
+546 ESHYQKELLYLQSL
-560 LVKLGSFNLDNEGK
+560 LVKLGRFNLDDEGK
-574 KYQLNDEAIQYI
+574 KYQLNGEAIQYI
-586 ILNVLYNIEK
+586 ILKVLYNIEK

-601 IDIDKVNFMHNLYT
+601 IDIDKVNFMHKLYT
-615 GFFWQFHY
+615 GFFWQRPY
-623 NEREYLKI
+623 DQRNYLKI
-631 NRSGI
+631 NRSAI

-644 HFNFNDL
+644 HFDFNDL
-651 RALYSSYNK
+651 RNIYKEYNK
-660 NHKND
+660 NHKD
-665 NLYDFDSFDKMQKIF
+665 DSFDKMQKIF
-680 LALNVF
+680 LALNEF
-686 KERTEINYRDY
+686 KERTKINYRDY

-708 DLFSGIERYL
+708 DLFSGIEQYL
-718 LGVIEKNN
+718 RWVIEKNN
-726 SYNEENYGNKKDKY
+726 DYNKENYGDIKDKY
-740 AKLIYERN
+740 AKLIVERN
-748 YLVAT
+748 DLVDT
-753 KDQLINESFELNNKD
+753 KDQLIKEDFYLNNKD
-768 NKDKKDVARINEINE
+768 NKDKKDAERINEIKG
-783 ILKTIDGKLPNISDE
+783 IIKVIDGKIPNISKE

-806 ERLEEEY
+806 ERLEKEY

-827 RWLKENENMVKA
+827 SWLKENENMVKA

-844 TNNMANK
+844 TE

>member
-1 MCSGEMI
+1 

-21 ANLTK
+21 ATLTK
-26 IPDENMNEKNRT
+26 MPDENLNEKNRT

-48 VDGVGKYSVTHKDI
+48 VDDVGKYSVTHKDI

-77 LWEFIR
+77 LWEFIL
-83 DLFPMYHIKEA
+83 DLFPMSHIKEA
-94 KQAIINFVTEPGDKV
+94 KQAIVDFVTKTDDKV
-109 EMFNRIKSL
+109 EMFNRVKSL
-118 ANEDQQWRFNATTE
+118 ADQDQQWRFNTTTE

-141 IVSRVFKININSK
+141 IVSRVFNININAQ
-154 DNHNDVEENTMHSVF
+154 DYHNDAEKNTMHSLF
-169 SEDLSLDIYKHN
+169 SEELSLDIYKHD
-181 IHFDEKAF
+181 IHFDQKAF

-222 SALEKEALAS
+222 SVLEKEALAS

-254 SVFEN
+254 SVFGN

-272 VSSRRRVKPNNE
+272 VSSRYRVKPNNE
-284 IPIYGVFKGCFL
+284 IPIYGVFKECFL
-296 SHCDINNFNIDT
+296 YRCEIKNFNIDT
-308 SKIYSVNQDSDV
+308 SKIYSVNQDPNV

-333 VYECTLVNGVCKNA
+333 VDECTLQDGVCKNA

-371 TSFYHDY
+371 TSFYHKY
-378 RRDYKYDNHFYY
+378 KCELKYDNHFYN

-396 DMTCKRN
+396 DMTYKRN

-428 KRISDFIYI
+428 KRISDLIYI
-437 NIFPNMSEHH
+437 NLFPKMSGGR
-447 YINDKDVGGDIE
+447 YINDKYVAGDIE

-464 SNCNLLKTCL
+464 SNCNLLETCL
-474 GESINGIK
+474 GESINGIT
-482 LDDCAID
+482 LNDCAID
-489 PSTTWLSGNL
+489 HLTTWLSGNL

-526 ENLMEIN
+526 ENLMEVN

-546 KSYYQKELLYLQSL
+546 ISHYEKELLYLQSL
-560 LVKLGSFNLDNEGK
+560 LVKLGSFNLDDEGK
-574 KYQLNDEAIQYI
+574 KYQLNGEAIQYI

-615 GFFWQFHY
+615 GFFWQRHY
-623 NEREYLKI
+623 DERNYLKI
-631 NRSGI
+631 NRSAI
-636 SNSKTFHF
+636 SNSARFHF

-651 RALYSSYNK
+651 RDIYKDYNN
-660 NHKND
+660 NHEDD
-665 NLYDFDSFDKMQKIF
+665 NFDKMQKIF
-680 LALNVF
+680 LALNEF
-686 KERTEINYRDY
+686 KERTKINYRDY

-708 DLFSGIERYL
+708 DLFSSIEQYL
-718 LGVIEKNN
+718 REVIEKNN
-726 SYNEENYGNKKDKY
+726 SYNKENYTAKKQKEADLFMLRNNLVKTK
-740 AKLIYERN
+740 AKLSE
-748 YLVAT
+748 
-753 KDQLINESFELNNKD
+753 ESCMLNKE
-768 NKDKKDVARINEINE
+768 DKKDAAKIRKINETLNKIDDE
-783 ILKTIDGKLPNISDE
+783 IATIDKE
-798 ILHLKDET
+798 IVKLKDET
-806 ERLEEEY
+806 ERLEKEY
-813 QQENTLNDVVQNIR
+813 EQENTLNDVVQNIR
-827 RWLKENENMVKA
+827 SWLKENQNMVKA

-844 TNNMANK
+844 TE

>member
-1 MCSGEMI
+1 

-26 IPDENMNEKNRT
+26 MPDENMNEKNRT

-154 DNHNDVEENTMHSVF
+154 DNHNDVEENTMRSVF

-272 VSSRRRVKPNNE
+272 VSSRYRVKLNNE

-308 SKIYSVNQDSDV
+308 AKIYSINQDPNV
-320 GKPVGAYLFMQSF
+320 GKSVGAYLFMQSF
-333 VYECTLVNGVCKNA
+333 VYKCALQDGVCKNA

-378 RRDYKYDNHFYY
+378 RREYKYDNHFYY

-428 KRISDFIYI
+428 KRISDLIYI
-437 NIFPNMSEHH
+437 NIFPNMSDHH

-474 GESINGIK
+474 GESINGIEFY
-482 LDDCAID
+482 DCAID
-489 PSTTWLSGNL
+489 PSTTWLSCNL
-499 AANTQIRIPVYMDM
+499 ATNTQIRIPVYMDM

-533 SWVEEFNNYGKDA
+533 SWVEEFNNYSKDA
-546 KSYYQKELLYLQSL
+546 KSHYQKELLYLQSL
-560 LVKLGSFNLDNEGK
+560 LVKLGSFNLDDEGK

-586 ILNVLYNIEK
+586 ILNVLHNIEK

-651 RALYSSYNK
+651 RALYSSYDK

-665 NLYDFDSFDKMQKIF
+665 NFYDFDSFDKMQKIF
-680 LALNVF
+680 LALNEF
-686 KERTEINYRDY
+686 KDRSKINYRDY
-697 RKVSKYVDDKV
+697 REVSEYIIDKI
-708 DLFSGIERYL
+708 DLFSSIEQYL
-718 LGVIEKNN
+718 QTVIEKNN
-726 SYNEENYGNKKDKY
+726 SYNKENYGDKKDKY
-740 AKLIYERN
+740 ANLMVEIN
-748 YLVAT
+748 DLVDT
-753 KDQLINESFELNNKD
+753 KDQLTKEDFYLNNKD
-768 NKDKKDVARINEINE
+768 NKDKKDADRINEIKR
-783 ILKTIDGKLPNISDE
+783 IIKIIDGKIPNISKE
-798 ILHLKDET
+798 ILYLKDET
-806 ERLEEEY
+806 ERLEKEY

-827 RWLKENENMVKA
+827 RWLKENQNMVKA
-839 IKKID
+839 IKKTD
-844 TNNMANK
+844 TE